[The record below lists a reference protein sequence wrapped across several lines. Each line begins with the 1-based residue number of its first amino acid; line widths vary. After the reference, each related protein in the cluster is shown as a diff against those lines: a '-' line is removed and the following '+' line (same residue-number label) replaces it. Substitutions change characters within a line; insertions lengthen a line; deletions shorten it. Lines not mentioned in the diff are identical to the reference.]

1 MNFID
6 YKETLEKA
14 NYTIVENEVLA
25 PQGQPVA
32 GMDAYGQVWYKDNF
46 VEEICTK
53 EVELVRAR
61 NDKGHYIADDPDT
74 PENEAWTTK
83 VAKKV
88 TRKKK
93 NG

>member
-32 GMDAYGQVWYKDNF
+32 GVDAYGQVWYKDRVTLMMQSQGMF
-46 VEEICTK
+46 
-53 EVELVRAR
+53 AR
-61 NDKGHYIADDPDT
+61 PACFKIGT
-74 PENEAWTTK
+74 SL
-83 VAKKV
+83 
-88 TRKKK
+88 
-93 NG
+93 